1 MSFRKKFIKN
11 YLVKMRDVLDSM
23 ENDLIIKA
31 DEIVSILL
39 EARAG
44 RNTIFFMGNGGSAA
58 TASHFVCD
66 LSKGTIV
73 EGTPRFKSMSL
84 TDNTANMMAWANDLS
99 YEDIFVEQLKNLMEP
114 NDVVIGIS
122 GSGNSSN
129 VIKAIQY
136 ANDNDGIS
144 IGLSGYDGGK
154 LLKNAQYNI
163 HVPIF
168 DMQIVEDIHMMI
180 DHLITSLIRNEQE
193 EKKRDKNI

>member
-1 MSFRKKFIKN
+1 MSFRKKYIKK
-11 YLVKMRDVLDSM
+11 YLVKLHAVLDSM
-23 ENDLIIKA
+23 EDDLILKL
-31 DEIVSILL
+31 DEIVSILM
-39 EARAG
+39 EARDN

-73 EGTPRFKSMSL
+73 EGNPRFKSVSL
-84 TDNTANMMAWANDLS
+84 TDNMASIMAWSNDLS

-114 NDVVIGIS
+114 NDIVIGIS

-154 LLKNAQYNI
+154 LLKNAQYCI

-193 EKKRDKNI
+193 EQKRR